1 MSGCI
6 NTPLK
11 SHHTR
16 KEDPAVSDQAHS
28 AEAIDAIHAST
39 RGKSKTSW
47 LAQPPRIQGRKRQP
61 EPMPCADLSSS
72 QDSCRFQIRSMTAAS
87 TETAFADRGHAVD
100 LDLHGPVADTQH
112 AGDSVPNRLDQA
124 HRTDLSDMSPWSIY
138 EPTRWMSVNSLL
150 APPTRFQRRNGRS
163 GSDANSQR

>member
-1 MSGCI
+1 
-6 NTPLK
+6 
-11 SHHTR
+11 
-16 KEDPAVSDQAHS
+16 
-28 AEAIDAIHAST
+28 
-39 RGKSKTSW
+39 
-47 LAQPPRIQGRKRQP
+47 
-61 EPMPCADLSSS
+61 
-72 QDSCRFQIRSMTAAS
+72 MTAAS